1 MAMLDIHVLGSPILR
16 KETQRVQHMTPEL
29 RTLISDMFDTMYAA
43 RGIGLAAPQV
53 GRIERI
59 AVVDVEKQPITLIN
73 PVITLRAGK
82 SRREE
87 GCLSIPDI
95 HYEVERA
102 ARVTVEALDV
112 DMKPI
117 TLEGTDLF
125 GTCLQHE
132 IDHLHGK
139 LFIDHLSILK
149 RRQAMREW
157 DAERDEYP
165 ELIRRLTPD
174 VIARLKAEDEEA
186 EQAAAEDDP
195 GHDAHRGD
203 VR

>member
-1 MAMLDIHVLGSPILR
+1 MALLDIHVLGSPILR
-16 KETQRVQHMTPEL
+16 KETMPVQQMTTEL
-29 RTLISDMFDTMYAA
+29 RQLVTDMFDTMYAA

-59 AVVDVEKQPITLIN
+59 AVLDVDKAPIALIN
-73 PVITLRAGK
+73 PIIIARSGK

-102 ARVTVEALDV
+102 AKVTVQALDV
-112 DMKPI
+112 DMQPI
-117 TLEGTDLF
+117 TLDGVDLF

-132 IDHLHGK
+132 IDHLHGR
-139 LFIDHLSILK
+139 LFLDHLSILK
-149 RRQAMREW
+149 RRQAMRDW
-157 DAERDEYP
+157 DEEKDEYP
-165 ELIRRLTPD
+165 ELIRRLTPE

-186 EQAAAEDDP
+186 HA
-195 GHDAHRGD
+195 DASDAPHTD
-203 VR
+203 TL

>member
-1 MAMLDIHVLGSPILR
+1 MALLDIHVLGSPILR
-16 KETQRVQHMTPEL
+16 RETELVQQMTPEL
-29 RTLISDMFDTMYAA
+29 RQLVSDMFDTMYAA
-43 RGIGLAAPQV
+43 KGIGLAAPQV
-53 GRIERI
+53 GRSERI
-59 AVVDVEKQPITLIN
+59 AVVDVDDNPLALIN
-73 PVITLRAGK
+73 PVITLRSGK
-82 SRREE
+82 SKREE

-95 HYEVERA
+95 HFDVERA
-102 ARVTVEALDV
+102 GKVIVQALDV

-117 TLEGTDLF
+117 TLDGSDLF

-139 LFIDHLSILK
+139 LFLDHLSILK

-157 DAERDEYP
+157 DLEKDQYP

-174 VIARLKAEDEEA
+174 VIARLQAEDEELDQHA
-186 EQAAAEDDP
+186 GVD
-195 GHDAHRGD
+195 HRRD

>member
-1 MAMLDIHVLGSPILR
+1 MALLDIHVLGSPILR
-16 KETQRVQHMTPEL
+16 RETQLVQQMTPEL
-29 RTLISDMFDTMYAA
+29 RQFVTDMFDTMYAA
-43 RGIGLAAPQV
+43 KGIGLAAPQV
-53 GRIERI
+53 GRSERI
-59 AVVDVEKQPITLIN
+59 AVVDIEKDPIVLIN
-73 PVITLRAGK
+73 PVITARSGK

-102 ARVTVEALDV
+102 ANVVVNALDV

-132 IDHLHGK
+132 IDHLHGR
-139 LFIDHLSILK
+139 LFLDHLSILK

-157 DAERDEYP
+157 DEQKDDYP
-165 ELIRRLTPD
+165 DLLRRLTPD
-174 VIARLKAEDEEA
+174 VIARL
-186 EQAAAEDDP
+186 QAEDDALD
-195 GHDAHRGD
+195 GDAGDQHRTD

>member
-1 MAMLDIHVLGSPILR
+1 MSLLDIHVLGSPILR
-16 KETQRVQHMTPEL
+16 RETQPVQQMTPEL
-29 RTLISDMFDTMYAA
+29 RQLVTDMFDTMYAA
-43 RGIGLAAPQV
+43 KGIGLAAPQV
-53 GRIERI
+53 GRSERI
-59 AVVDVEKQPITLIN
+59 AVVDVDKHPITLVN
-73 PVITLRAGK
+73 PVITMRSGK
-82 SRREE
+82 SKREE

-102 ARVTVEALDV
+102 AKVTVTALDV

-117 TLEGTDLF
+117 TFDGAELL

-139 LFIDHLSILK
+139 LFLDHLSILK

-157 DAERDEYP
+157 DEQKDEYP
-165 ELIRRLTPD
+165 DLLRRLTPE
-174 VIARLKAEDEEA
+174 VLARLQAEDEEL
-186 EQAAAEDDP
+186 DD
-195 GHDAHRGD
+195 DAGATHRTD

>member
-1 MAMLDIHVLGSPILR
+1 MSLLDIHVLGSPILR
-16 KETQRVQHMTPEL
+16 RDTQPVQQMTTEL
-29 RTLISDMFDTMYAA
+29 RQLVTDMFDTMYAA
-43 RGIGLAAPQV
+43 KGIGLAAPQV
-53 GRIERI
+53 GRSERI
-59 AVVDVEKQPITLIN
+59 AVLDLDRQPLVLVN
-73 PVITLRAGK
+73 PVITLRQGR

-102 ARVTVEALDV
+102 GKVVVQALDV
-112 DMKPI
+112 DMQPI

-139 LFIDHLSILK
+139 LFLDHLSILK
-149 RRQAMREW
+149 RRQAMRDW
-157 DAERDEYP
+157 DEEKDQYP
-165 ELIRRLTPD
+165 DLLRRLTPEE
-174 VIARLKAEDEEA
+174 IARLAAEDEELDSEA
-186 EQAAAEDDP
+186 DE
-195 GHDAHRGD
+195 HHRTD

>member
-1 MAMLDIHVLGSPILR
+1 MALLDIHVLGSPILR
-16 KETQRVQHMTPEL
+16 RETQPVQQMTTEL
-29 RTLISDMFDTMYAA
+29 RQLVTDMFDTMYAA

-59 AVVDVEKQPITLIN
+59 AVLDVEKEPIALIN
-73 PVITLRAGK
+73 PVITMKSGK
-82 SRREE
+82 SKREE

-95 HYEVERA
+95 HYEVERSGK
-102 ARVTVEALDV
+102 VTVQALDV

-117 TLEGTDLF
+117 TLEGVDLF

-139 LFIDHLSILK
+139 LFLDHLSILK

-157 DAERDEYP
+157 DEMKDDFP
-165 ELIRRLTPD
+165 ELLRKLTPEE
-174 VIARLKAEDEEA
+174 IARLKAEDEELNDA
-186 EQAAAEDDP
+186 GA
-195 GHDAHRGD
+195 AHRAD
-203 VR
+203 DH

>member
-1 MAMLDIHVLGSPILR
+1 MALLDIHVLGSPILR
-16 KETQRVQHMTPEL
+16 RETEIVQQMTPEL
-29 RTLISDMFDTMYAA
+29 RRLVSDMFETMHAA
-43 RGIGLAAPQV
+43 KGIGLAAPQI
-53 GRIERI
+53 GRSERI
-59 AVVDVEKQPITLIN
+59 AIVDIDDKPLTLVNPRITMKS
-73 PVITLRAGK
+73 GK

-95 HYEVERA
+95 HFDVDRA
-102 ARVTVEALDV
+102 GKVIVEALDI

-117 TLEGTDLF
+117 TLEGVDLF

-157 DAERDEYP
+157 DEEKDQYP
-165 ELIRRLTPD
+165 DLLRRLTPD
-174 VIARLKAEDEEA
+174 VIARIKAEHDEME
-186 EQAAAEDDP
+186 EEV
-195 GHDAHRGD
+195 GETHRTD

>member
-1 MAMLDIHVLGSPILR
+1 MAVLDIHVLGSPILR
-16 KETQRVQHMTPEL
+16 KETMPVQQMTTDL
-29 RTLISDMFDTMYAA
+29 RQLVTDMFDTMYAA

-59 AVVDVEKQPITLIN
+59 AVLDVDKTPIALIN
-73 PVITLRAGK
+73 PVIIARSGK

-102 ARVTVEALDV
+102 AKVTVQALDV
-112 DMKPI
+112 DMQPI
-117 TLEGTDLF
+117 TLEGIDLF

-132 IDHLHGK
+132 IDHLHGR
-139 LFIDHLSILK
+139 LFLDHLSILK
-149 RRQAMREW
+149 RRQAMRDW
-157 DAERDEYP
+157 DEEKDEYP
-165 ELIRRLTPD
+165 ELIRRLTPE

-186 EQAAAEDDP
+186 QADRS
-195 GHDAHRGD
+195 DAPHTD
-203 VR
+203 TL

>member
-1 MAMLDIHVLGSPILR
+1 MALLDIHVLGSPILR
-16 KETQRVQHMTPEL
+16 RDTQLVQQMTPEL
-29 RTLISDMFDTMYAA
+29 RRLVSDMFDTMYAA

-53 GRIERI
+53 GRSERI
-59 AVVDVEKQPITLIN
+59 AVIDLDKNPIALIN
-73 PVITLRAGK
+73 PVVTIKSGK
-82 SRREE
+82 SKREE

-102 ARVTVEALDV
+102 GKVTVQAHDA
-112 DMKPI
+112 DMNPI

-139 LFIDHLSILK
+139 LFLDHLSILK
-149 RRQAMREW
+149 RRQAIREW
-157 DAERDEYP
+157 DEMKDDYP
-165 ELIRRLTPD
+165 EFLRRLTPEE
-174 VIARLKAEDEEA
+174 IARLKAEDEELDEEA
-186 EQAAAEDDP
+186 P
-195 GHDAHRGD
+195 SHHRTD

>member
-1 MAMLDIHVLGSPILR
+1 MALLDIYVLGSPILR
-16 KETQRVQHMTPEL
+16 KETQPVQQMTTEL
-29 RTLISDMFDTMYAA
+29 RTLVSDMFDTMYAA
-43 RGIGLAAPQV
+43 KGIGLAAPQV

-59 AVVDVEKQPITLIN
+59 AVVDVDKNPIALIN
-73 PVITLRAGK
+73 PVITLKSGK
-82 SRREE
+82 SKREE

-95 HYEVERA
+95 HYEVERSGK
-102 ARVTVEALDV
+102 VTVQALDV

-139 LFIDHLSILK
+139 LFLDHLSILK

-157 DAERDEYP
+157 EEEKDQYP
-165 ELIRRLTPD
+165 ELLRRLTPEE
-174 VIARLKAEDEEA
+174 IARLQAEDEEMD
-186 EQAAAEDDP
+186 EESGPD
-195 GHDAHRGD
+195 HRKD

>member
-1 MAMLDIHVLGSPILR
+1 MALLDIYVLGSPILR
-16 KETQRVQHMTPEL
+16 KETQPVQQMTSEL
-29 RTLISDMFDTMYAA
+29 RSLVTDMFDTMYAA
-43 RGIGLAAPQV
+43 KGIGLAAPQV
-53 GRIERI
+53 GRSERI
-59 AVVDVEKQPITLIN
+59 AVVDVDKNPIALIN
-73 PVITLRAGK
+73 PVITLKSGK
-82 SRREE
+82 SKREE

-95 HYEVERA
+95 HYEVERSGK
-102 ARVTVEALDV
+102 VTVQALDV

-139 LFIDHLSILK
+139 LFLDHLSILK

-157 DAERDEYP
+157 EDEKDQYP
-165 ELIRRLTPD
+165 DLIRRLTPD
-174 VIARLKAEDEEA
+174 EIARLQAEDEEMD
-186 EQAAAEDDP
+186 EESVTD
-195 GHDAHRGD
+195 HRTD

>member
-1 MAMLDIHVLGSPILR
+1 MALLDIHVLGSPILR
-16 KETQRVQHMTPEL
+16 KETAPVQQMTTDL
-29 RTLISDMFDTMYAA
+29 RQLVTDMFDTMYAA

-53 GRIERI
+53 GRSERI
-59 AVVDVEKQPITLIN
+59 TVLDVETQPIVLIN
-73 PVITLRAGK
+73 PVIIARSGK

-102 ARVTVEALDV
+102 AKVTVQALDV
-112 DMKPI
+112 DMQPI
-117 TLEGTDLF
+117 TLEGVDLF

-132 IDHLHGK
+132 IDHLHGR
-139 LFIDHLSILK
+139 LFLDHLSILK
-149 RRQAMREW
+149 RRQAMRDW
-157 DAERDEYP
+157 DEERDEYP

-186 EQAAAEDDP
+186 QA
-195 GHDAHRGD
+195 DASDTPHAD
-203 VR
+203 TL

>member
-1 MAMLDIHVLGSPILR
+1 MSLLDIHVLGSPILR
-16 KETQRVQHMTPEL
+16 RETVAVQQMTPEL
-29 RTLISDMFDTMYAA
+29 RQLVTDMFDTMYAA

-53 GRIERI
+53 GRSERI
-59 AVVDVEKQPITLIN
+59 AVVDVENNPIALIN
-73 PVITLRAGK
+73 PVITAKSGK
-82 SRREE
+82 SKREE

-95 HYEVERA
+95 HYDVERA
-102 ARVTVEALDV
+102 AKVVVQALDV

-117 TLEGTDLF
+117 TLDGTELF

-139 LFIDHLSILK
+139 LFLDHLSILK
-149 RRQAMREW
+149 RRQAMRDW
-157 DAERDEYP
+157 DEEKDQYP

-174 VIARLKAEDEEA
+174 VIARLKAEDEEL
-186 EQAAAEDDP
+186 DD
-195 GHDAHRGD
+195 GADDHHRRD

>member
-1 MAMLDIHVLGSPILR
+1 MSLLDIHVLGSPILR
-16 KETQRVQHMTPEL
+16 RDTQVVQQMTTEL
-29 RTLISDMFDTMYAA
+29 RQLVTDMFDTMYAA
-43 RGIGLAAPQV
+43 KGIGLAAPQV
-53 GRIERI
+53 GRSERI
-59 AVVDVEKQPITLIN
+59 AVVDVDKQPMVLVN
-73 PVITLRAGK
+73 PVITLRQGK

-102 ARVTVEALDV
+102 GKVVVQALDV
-112 DMKPI
+112 DMQPI

-139 LFIDHLSILK
+139 LFVDHLSILK
-149 RRQAMREW
+149 RRQAMRDWEEEK
-157 DAERDEYP
+157 DQYP
-165 ELIRRLTPD
+165 ELLRRLTPEE
-174 VIARLKAEDEEA
+174 IARLAAEDEELDIEA
-186 EQAAAEDDP
+186 EE
-195 GHDAHRGD
+195 HHRTD

>member
-1 MAMLDIHVLGSPILR
+1 MALLDIHVLGSPILR
-16 KETQRVQHMTPEL
+16 RETQPVQQMTTEL
-29 RTLISDMFDTMYAA
+29 RQLVTDMFDTMYAA

-59 AVVDVEKQPITLIN
+59 AVLDVDKQPIALIN
-73 PVITLRAGK
+73 PLVTIRSGK
-82 SRREE
+82 GRREE

-102 ARVTVEALDV
+102 AKVTVQALDV

-117 TLEGTDLF
+117 TLEGVDLF

-139 LFIDHLSILK
+139 LFLDHLSILK

-157 DAERDEYP
+157 DEMKDDFP
-165 ELIRRLTPD
+165 ELLRKLTPEE
-174 VIARLKAEDEEA
+174 IARLKAEDEEL
-186 EQAAAEDDP
+186 DDA
-195 GHDAHRGD
+195 GAVHRAD
-203 VR
+203 DH